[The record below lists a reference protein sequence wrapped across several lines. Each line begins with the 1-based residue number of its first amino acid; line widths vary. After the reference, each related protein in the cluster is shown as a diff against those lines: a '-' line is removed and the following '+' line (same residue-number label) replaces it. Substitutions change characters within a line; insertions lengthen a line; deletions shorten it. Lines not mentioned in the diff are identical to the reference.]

1 MQRLVATCFVW
12 PGLAA
17 DAVAW
22 CKECAACNR
31 VKVTRQPTTTVEKM
45 AIPAARFSHVHV
57 DIVGPLPPSRE
68 GYKHLL
74 TMINRSTRWP
84 EAVLLRDTTSEA
96 FLDAF
101 VATWVAHFGVPSI
114 LTTDRGVQFTSA
126 TWAGWCGDYGV
137 QHITTTAFHPQA
149 LGWWRGCT
157 ARGRTPFVPGVA
169 LPPGQIIY
177 PQVWSEFKE
186 EEIKIQRNKILFN
199 TLLKKHLLGLLDE
212 NFKCSRLL
220 CPHCHLNLD

>member
-1 MQRLVATCFVW
+1 MFEHVHGLSHTGRGAMQRLVATRFVW

-68 GYKHLL
+68 GYTHLL

-101 VATWVAHFGVPSI
+101 LAT
-114 LTTDRGVQFTSA
+114 
-126 TWAGWCGDYGV
+126 
-137 QHITTTAFHPQA
+137 
-149 LGWWRGCT
+149 
-157 ARGRTPFVPGVA
+157 
-169 LPPGQIIY
+169 
-177 PQVWSEFKE
+177 
-186 EEIKIQRNKILFN
+186 
-199 TLLKKHLLGLLDE
+199 
-212 NFKCSRLL
+212 
-220 CPHCHLNLD
+220 